1 MTRSERT
8 RAGTGSRSPRVRS
21 APGGTSLPQGRR
33 PAARYLSAPIHPL
46 DSEGLTRAPVPLQ
59 LSLPGRRR
67 RYGGLLLSIALHA
80 LIVFLAVRSGER
92 LWSRAL
98 APGDPALA
106 PGGGGGGGGGTRV
119 AYITLPSA
127 PKVAIP
133 RQTAVTPPPARERVE
148 PEKPAAVPPPPAAE
162 APTPLPQPIDSQ
174 PPAPTAGAQGPAIA
188 AGPGAGPGTGGG
200 AGGGAGEGLG
210 PGQGGGTGPGAGGG
224 GRGGSIRPP
233 ELRDLAFPFDTPP
246 KELRGASLAVTFWV
260 RVDGQVERYEVE
272 PAISDRDYAR
282 KFDEVIRAFR
292 FTPAR
297 APDGT
302 VVAGTTTVTFT
313 LPGKKS

>member
-1 MTRSERT
+1 
-8 RAGTGSRSPRVRS
+8 V
-21 APGGTSLPQGRR
+21 
-33 PAARYLSAPIHPL
+33 
-46 DSEGLTRAPVPLQ
+46 
-59 LSLPGRRR
+59 
-67 RYGGLLLSIALHA
+67 LSIALHA

-92 LWSRAL
+92 LWSRTL

-106 PGGGGGGGGGTRV
+106 PGGGGGGGGGPVV

-127 PKVAIP
+127 PRVTIP
-133 RQTAVTPPPARERVE
+133 RQTAVTPPPALPRVE
-148 PEKPAAVPPPPAAE
+148 PEKPAAAVSPRPAVE
-162 APTPLPQPIDSQ
+162 APTSPPQPLDTQ
-174 PPAPTAGAQGPAIA
+174 PPAPAGAQGPAIA
-188 AGPGAGPGTGGG
+188 AAGAGAGPGTGGG
-200 AGGGAGEGLG
+200 AGGGTGEGLG

-224 GRGGSIRPP
+224 GHGGSIRPP

-260 RVDGQVERYEVE
+260 RVDGQVERYEVD
-272 PAISDRDYAR
+272 PAISDREYAR

-313 LPGKKS
+313 LPGKKSRES